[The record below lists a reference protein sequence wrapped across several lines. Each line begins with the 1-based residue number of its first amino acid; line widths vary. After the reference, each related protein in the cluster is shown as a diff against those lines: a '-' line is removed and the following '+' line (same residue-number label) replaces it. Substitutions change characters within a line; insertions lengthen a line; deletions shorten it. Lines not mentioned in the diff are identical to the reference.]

1 MGKIEPFNACT
12 VLFLHFRIRQD
23 IAKFVDL
30 VNKII
35 SVVDQVRLQI
45 TKSTVLD
52 YHKQFPCI
60 GEVYY
65 ILLEYSVGTKI
76 VQRKRTSYD
85 AFGAGPQ

>member
-1 MGKIEPFNACT
+1 MGITEPFNACT

-45 TKSTVLD
+45 AKSAVLD
-52 YHKQFPCI
+52 YHK
-60 GEVYY
+60 
-65 ILLEYSVGTKI
+65 
-76 VQRKRTSYD
+76 
-85 AFGAGPQ
+85 